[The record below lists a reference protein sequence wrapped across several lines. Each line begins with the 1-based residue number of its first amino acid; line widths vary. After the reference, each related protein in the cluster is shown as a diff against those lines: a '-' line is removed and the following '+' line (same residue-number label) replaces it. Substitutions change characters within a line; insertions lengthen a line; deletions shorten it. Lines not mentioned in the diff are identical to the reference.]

1 MASIP
6 QAVPLARSRSVAQ
19 MSVAE
24 KLGEALSRSLP
35 HLSPEARV
43 QVEAMLSPEALGVL
57 AGILTAWLASHAFG
71 VGEIVDLI
79 LVVGG
84 GIALGW
90 SVFQLAQELYDFA
103 ATAINATSEAQLDAA
118 GDHFARAVAI
128 GGITLVLSLLTRG
141 AGRSLRRGVPKT
153 SGPPPAGG
161 RVFSRAPIIRDPALP
176 AGAGETSPY
185 GVVRVSP
192 HGPLSEQQLVEFHE
206 RVHRALSP
214 RFRLFQELRAD
225 LSMHGYNRSALLR
238 YLEEALAETYAQL
251 RVNGFRGTLDGI
263 RFPLRSS
270 HYQITLT
277 RLAMEGTGVLMGTIV
292 VGGAGY
298 TVYLLT
304 GGGRR

>member
-1 MASIP
+1 M
-6 QAVPLARSRSVAQ
+6 
-19 MSVAE
+19 
-24 KLGEALSRSLP
+24 
-35 HLSPEARV
+35 
-43 QVEAMLSPEALGVL
+43 
-57 AGILTAWLASHAFG
+57 
-71 VGEIVDLI
+71 
-79 LVVGG
+79 
-84 GIALGW
+84 
-90 SVFQLAQELYDFA
+90 
-103 ATAINATSEAQLDAA
+103 
-118 GDHFARAVAI
+118 
-128 GGITLVLSLLTRG
+128 
-141 AGRSLRRGVPKT
+141 
-153 SGPPPAGG
+153 
-161 RVFSRAPIIRDPALP
+161 
-176 AGAGETSPY
+176 
-185 GVVRVSP
+185 
-192 HGPLSEQQLVEFHE
+192 EFHE